1 MAERNPHPRKALE
14 ETFLAF
20 YDSAVEHQL
29 DTQLLMRE
37 RLDNRRRTEFSK
49 SWYLKPFLESQT
61 ELILSVQNPSVSTR
75 EQTFAGGV
83 SAFVRHQLL
92 HRF

>member
-37 RLDNRRRTEFSK
+37 LQIVEAAAD
-49 SWYLKPFLESQT
+49 WQLA
-61 ELILSVQNPSVSTR
+61 VS
-75 EQTFAGGV
+75 GLGD
-83 SAFVRHQLL
+83 
-92 HRF
+92 

>member
-1 MAERNPHPRKALE
+1 MAGRNPHPRKALE

-29 DTQLLMRE
+29 DTQLVMRE
-37 RLDNRRRTEFSK
+37 LLDNRRRTEFSK

-61 ELILSVQNPSVSTR
+61 ELILSVQNPRVSTR

-83 SAFVRHQLL
+83 SAFGRHQLL